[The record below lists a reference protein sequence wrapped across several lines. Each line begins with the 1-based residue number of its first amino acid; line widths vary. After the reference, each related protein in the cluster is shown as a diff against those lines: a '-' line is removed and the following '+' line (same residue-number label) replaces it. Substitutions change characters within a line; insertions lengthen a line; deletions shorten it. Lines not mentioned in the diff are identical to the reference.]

1 MRSCG
6 PTSGQLRPK
15 SSRRRPI
22 PARSL
27 ANICRISVATA
38 KASVEAWP
46 SLGPRPLRW
55 KSPELARDRA
65 NMKQDSVESRH
76 WAPIPP
82 NLWRVRLTLGGCS
95 STMSPPFLSR
105 TACRSRLRAPM
116 LRLAPA
122 RPSNRTIRPNFNRLL
137 KPYESA
143 PLKDAPRSTRFAR
156 PAPACGR
163 QTTPTCAPP
172 EENCAHCSR
181 PAPPPQWKTIGA
193 AMPQTCWPPDS
204 STGPL
209 PHVGRHALAPQ
220 GAGRC
225 R

>member
-116 LRLAPA
+116 THPAMAAPLNRTFRLASFAHQPA
-122 RPSNRTIRPNFNRLL
+122 VEALRIRTSPGCAALSSTRSSQSAVWPANRASMRTAL
-137 KPYESA
+137 KRNESA
-143 PLKDAPRSTRFAR
+143 LLEAR
-156 PAPACGR
+156 IAALVEDKPGGNLQDMLA
-163 QTTPTCAPP
+163 
-172 EENCAHCSR
+172 SR
-181 PAPPPQWKTIGA
+181 CQP
-193 AMPQTCWPPDS
+193 
-204 STGPL
+204 
-209 PHVGRHALAPQ
+209 
-220 GAGRC
+220 
-225 R
+225 